1 MKRWTL
7 LLILL
12 FMMVGTAS
20 AMRLDA
26 DPRSIISFLD
36 KSIAPELDILRV
48 KTDISPDNHLIFQ
61 VKTKGKWIDVNDHDY
76 LLLQILHEKTYAL
89 LVPLNEE
96 LGGKVLVYEGDLQTD
111 NPLMSIAFKESEVD
125 NIHTDFNVKYILRG
139 AEFTVP
145 LEWINFG
152 ADFSFDAYTIKAKVE
167 GDSLKISEVYDQ
179 ARKGRSQEKKI
190 SAITLLN
197 NICSPKK

>member
-1 MKRWTL
+1 MKRWIL

-12 FMMVGTAS
+12 FTMAES
-20 AMRLDA
+20 AFAMRLDA

-61 VKTKGKWIDVNDHDY
+61 VKTKGEWTDVNDHDY

-96 LGGKVLVYEGDLQTD
+96 VGGKVLVFEGELQTD
-111 NPLMSIAFKESEVD
+111 NPLTSISFKKSD
-125 NIHTDFNVKYILRG
+125 TPIIHTGFSAEYIARG

-152 ADFSFDAYTIKAKVE
+152 ADFSFDAYTIQAKVE
-167 GDSLKISEVYDQ
+167 GDSLEISEVYDQ
-179 ARKGRSQEKKI
+179 ARKGRPQEKKI